1 MEMAWTSYVGSRASK
16 WIFLLFLL
24 TTKVQAQT
32 IIARQSVERQMAG
45 QFIDEKND
53 QSYLFTLY
61 NNRFGDIQSFDM
73 VDLTGG
79 KTWQYNIP
87 QDHYWVGLHHYS
99 AGLGL
104 ILVQYSMALDS
115 IYFKE
120 LLYNREEG
128 WNHARV
134 LGAMYYSAKNR
145 CPQLQLLEEGDWIA
159 AVSSQAT
166 YSSKE
171 LMTVRWKKAD
181 SELKEMQTMLWQLQM
196 GEGGRTVSRWQL
208 DRSGNIWVMSGNN
221 RETRPKH
228 DLSDLVK
235 AELVH
240 LDLDRKH
247 VQQWDLVL
255 GQRNL
260 REVFFQE
267 AFNGRHRCV
276 CTFSN
281 SGQERIDGM
290 IVYDL
295 DIASGDVVGQKVVS
309 FPVAGDPV
317 PWIGQHLLSD
327 STGGFWLFGESY
339 FYREIR
345 TVDRYNVQMTGP
357 TSTQLYEY
365 FEEIYA
371 VHVLPDMTLDGNVMA
386 IPKKQQ
392 GTELVGASYSVS
404 MPNGNPMLRFNDHR
418 SSKPQEGVITEWSG
432 HKTVTRAYV
441 WDKGQWKT
449 MVQPYLESK
458 EGTGS
463 SMMRMPED
471 RRDGKIGIFLS
482 GNYFLICKE

>member
-1 MEMAWTSYVGSRASK
+1 MEMAWTSYVGFRVSK
-16 WIFLLFLL
+16 WIFLLLLL
-24 TTKVQAQT
+24 TTEVQAQT

-45 QFIDEKND
+45 QFIDEQSD

-61 NNRFGDIQSFDM
+61 DNRFGDVQSFDM

-79 KTWQYNIP
+79 KTWQYTIP
-87 QDHYWVGLHHYS
+87 QDHYWVGLHHY
-99 AGLGL
+99 ANGLGL
-104 ILVQYSMALDS
+104 ILVQYSIALDS

-120 LLYNREEG
+120 LLYNHDEG

-134 LGAMYYSAKNR
+134 LGSLYYSAKNR

-159 AVSSQAT
+159 AVSRQAT

-171 LMTVRWKKAD
+171 LMTVRWKKEG
-181 SELKEMQTMLWQLQM
+181 SELKSMQSMFWQLQM
-196 GEGGRTVSRWQL
+196 GEGGRAVSRWQL
-208 DRSGNIWVMSGNN
+208 DGMGNLWVMSGNN
-221 RETRPKH
+221 REPRPKR

-240 LDLDRKH
+240 LDMEHRH

-267 AFNGRHRCV
+267 EFNGRHRCV

-295 DIASGDVVGQKVVS
+295 DIVEGDVVAQKVVP
-309 FPVAGDPV
+309 FPISGEAV
-317 PWIGQHLLSD
+317 PWIGEYLISD

-345 TVDRYNVQMTGP
+345 TVDRYNMQMTTP
-357 TSTQLYEY
+357 SSTQLYEY

-371 VHVLPDMTLDGNVMA
+371 VHVLPNLALEGTVSV

-392 GTELVGASYSVS
+392 GTELVGASYSVA
-404 MPNGNPMLRFNDHR
+404 MPNGSPLLRFNDHR
-418 SSKPQEGVITEWSG
+418 SSKPEEGVITEWSG
-432 HKTVTRAYV
+432 HKSVTRSYA
-441 WDKGQWKT
+441 WDNGQWKT
-449 MVQPYLESK
+449 TAQPFAEGK
-458 EGTGS
+458 ENGGGS
-463 SMMRMPED
+463 VLRMPED